1 VESLAARGQ
10 DALILATTLSLPIV
24 AVAATVGVLVGLL
37 QAATQVQ
44 DPTIAHLPRLLV
56 VALALVLLGPW
67 IGSQLVEFTRRLLI
81 GG

>member
-1 VESLAARGQ
+1 MESLAARGQ